1 MAIYLVIRI
10 RPFVGPCLRTG
21 AAAGGA
27 SFRAITVA
35 IVVTIT
41 TVITIK
47 TQTWSSSFI
56 GVLNLNRLNP
66 YFMSM

>member
-10 RPFVGPCLRTG
+10 RSRLFRTG

-35 IVVTIT
+35 SVVTIT
-41 TVITIK
+41 TVITIN
-47 TQTWSSSFI
+47 TQSMVF
-56 GVLNLNRLNP
+56 VLYRGP
-66 YFMSM
+66 EP